1 MQILISN
8 NTTTPIYEQII
19 TQIKSAIMSG
29 ELKCGDSLPYESS
42 SKRVTY

>member
-8 NTTTPIYEQII
+8 NTTIPIYEQII

-29 ELKCGDSLPYESS
+29 ELKSGDSSLFQ
-42 SKRVTY
+42 